1 MATSPAGFTAGG
13 EQQRIHPR
21 NLKLRSKRHRMPNPT
36 SPSRQEHGTCFPSGS
51 TKHLCRVQNHWKK
64 SAATKNRCR
73 SFLENVRL
81 LQKLRRKRLN
91 SLKRWKPI
99 RGGWK
104 RSTTLSLK
112 RSPQLIS
119 RWEQR
124 GLQRDQQTTCSQRAM
139 RLRKTSSF
147 FSPRWLRRLS

>member
-1 MATSPAGFTAGG
+1 
-13 EQQRIHPR
+13 
-21 NLKLRSKRHRMPNPT
+21 MPNPT
-36 SPSRQEHGTCFPSGS
+36 SPSRQEHGICFPSGS
-51 TKHLCRVQNHWKK
+51 TKHLCRVQNHWKE
-64 SAATKNRCR
+64 SAPTKNRCR

-104 RSTTLSLK
+104 RSTTLLLK

-119 RWEQR
+119 PWEQR
-124 GLQRDQQTTCSQRAM
+124 VFQPDHQTT
-139 RLRKTSSF
+139 SSPQALHI
-147 FSPRWLRRLS
+147 S